1 MRVKV
6 YRNLDRPF
14 SLFGIRGRFIA
25 LAGALALCIIIIALA
40 GALALCIIIIS
51 LVVGSV
57 AGPVTGLVTAAVLLA
72 AGYVSVA
79 EVQQRFGMK
88 SLGRWTSGLSL
99 PEYIIIR
106 NKVWRRSM

>member
-25 LAGALALCIIIIALA
+25 LAGALALCIIII
-40 GALALCIIIIS
+40 S

-57 AGPVTGLVTAAVLLA
+57 AGLVTGLVTAAVLLA
-72 AGYVSVA
+72 VGYLA
-79 EVQQRFGMK
+79 ITEIQHR
-88 SLGRWTSGLSL
+88 LGNKALRRKMTCLGL
-99 PEYIIIR
+99 PKFVIIR
-106 NKVWRRSM
+106 SKVWRRLM

>member
-14 SLFGIRGRFIA
+14 SLFGIKGRF
-25 LAGALALCIIIIALA
+25 IALA

-57 AGPVTGLVTAAVLLA
+57 AGPVTGLVAAAVLLA
-72 AGYVSVA
+72 VGYVSVA

-88 SLGRWTSGLSL
+88 SLNRWTAGLSL

-106 NKVWRRSM
+106 NKVWRRLM

>member
-25 LAGALALCIIIIALA
+25 MA

-88 SLGRWTSGLSL
+88 SLSRWTAGLSL

>member
-25 LAGALALCIIIIALA
+25 LAGALALCIIII
-40 GALALCIIIIS
+40 S

-57 AGPVTGLVTAAVLLA
+57 AGPVIGLVTAAVLLA
-72 AGYVSVA
+72 VGYVSVA

-106 NKVWRRSM
+106 NKVWRRLM

>member
-1 MRVKV
+1 MRAKV

-14 SLFGIRGRFIA
+14 SLFGIKGRF
-25 LAGALALCIIIIALA
+25 IALA

-57 AGPVTGLVTAAVLLA
+57 AGSVTGLGAAAVLLA
-72 AGYVSVA
+72 VGYVSVA

-88 SLGRWTSGLSL
+88 SLSRWTTGLSL
-99 PEYIIIR
+99 PEYVIIR
-106 NKVWRRSM
+106 NKVWRRLMRGDVSL

>member
-1 MRVKV
+1 MRSKV

-14 SLFGIRGRFIA
+14 SLFGIKGRF
-25 LAGALALCIIIIALA
+25 IALA

-57 AGPVTGLVTAAVLLA
+57 AGSVTGLVAAAVLLA
-72 AGYVSVA
+72 VGYVSVA

-88 SLGRWTSGLSL
+88 SLSRWTTGLSL
-99 PEYIIIR
+99 PEYVIIR
-106 NKVWRRSM
+106 NKVWRRLM

>member
-1 MRVKV
+1 MRAKV

-14 SLFGIRGRFIA
+14 SLFGIKGRF
-25 LAGALALCIIIIALA
+25 IALA

-57 AGPVTGLVTAAVLLA
+57 AGSVTGLVAAAVLLA
-72 AGYVSVA
+72 VGYVSVA

-88 SLGRWTSGLSL
+88 SLSRWTTGLSL
-99 PEYIIIR
+99 PEYVIIR
-106 NKVWRRSM
+106 NKVWRRLMRGDVSL

>member
-25 LAGALALCIIIIALA
+25 LAGALALCIIII
-40 GALALCIIIIS
+40 S
-51 LVVGSV
+51 LVVGSG

>member
-1 MRVKV
+1 MRTKV

-14 SLFGIRGRFIA
+14 SLFGIKGRF
-25 LAGALALCIIIIALA
+25 IALA

-57 AGPVTGLVTAAVLLA
+57 AGSVTGLVAAAVLLA
-72 AGYVSVA
+72 VGYVSVA

-88 SLGRWTSGLSL
+88 SLSRWTTGLSL
-99 PEYIIIR
+99 PEYVIIR
-106 NKVWRRSM
+106 NKVWRRLM

>member
-1 MRVKV
+1 MRTKV

-14 SLFGIRGRFIA
+14 SLFGIKGRF
-25 LAGALALCIIIIALA
+25 IALA

-57 AGPVTGLVTAAVLLA
+57 AGSVIGLVAAAVLLA
-72 AGYVSVA
+72 VGYVSVA

-88 SLGRWTSGLSL
+88 SLSRWTTGLSL
-99 PEYIIIR
+99 PEYVIIR
-106 NKVWRRSM
+106 NKVWRRLM

>member
-1 MRVKV
+1 MRAKV

-14 SLFGIRGRFIA
+14 SLFGIKGRFIA
-25 LAGALALCIIIIALA
+25 MA

-72 AGYVSVA
+72 AGYVFVA

-88 SLGRWTSGLSL
+88 SLSRWTAGLRL
-99 PEYIIIR
+99 PEYVIIR
-106 NKVWRRSM
+106 NKVWRRLM